1 MTLKSLVDNE
11 LYSQSPTTAFT
22 GGLVGSPRQ
31 GHVHVHTA
39 GSPAARERL
48 GSRGRELGTGAGD
61 GSWGRELGTAVACQP
76 LARSL
81 GD

>member
-11 LYSQSPTTAFT
+11 LYSQSSTVAFT
-22 GGLVGSPRQ
+22 EGLAGSPGQ

-48 GSRGRELGTGAGD
+48 GRPGTGAGD
-61 GSWGRELGTAVACQP
+61 RSWGRLWPASC
-76 LARSL
+76 R
-81 GD
+81 